1 MRAQIRLIPFVV
13 WRMLIHSMLV
23 GLGMS
28 FFDVLFNFF
37 LVSQGYATDTIG
49 LLSTVARIAG
59 LITGIPIGRFID
71 KVGARRAL
79 IAAVVLYVIAL
90 IVVIFAPNRL
100 VLMSGQFLV
109 GCAFAMLFAAMFPLL
124 SLVTPHA
131 QQPTVFG
138 FNEAAL
144 NMVGLVG
151 SIIAGWLP
159 SVLAPLL
166 QVDDQSTMAYRIAL
180 LIGIM
185 VFFSAVLPL
194 LGDMPYAV
202 DTHDANNV
210 PLVAAPAR
218 KTSRIVL
225 YGLAGFLIGM
235 GSGTFFPF
243 QSLFLRTQFALSD
256 AQVGTFLSF
265 GGVAL
270 GIGAILAGHYM
281 GQRDLRIWSSVFRI
295 LAAPA
300 LLCLLAPVIWVAM
313 IGFVLRA
320 MLIGASIALNDVL
333 TMRLVNPQQRGSAS
347 SIMNMAW
354 AAGWAITS
362 TLSGYMQ
369 TSYGFT
375 PLIILGAIAYVLS
388 GLSIWLFQREDA

>member
-144 NMVGLVG
+144 NMVGLV
-151 SIIAGWLP
+151 
-159 SVLAPLL
+159 
-166 QVDDQSTMAYRIAL
+166 
-180 LIGIM
+180 
-185 VFFSAVLPL
+185 
-194 LGDMPYAV
+194 
-202 DTHDANNV
+202 
-210 PLVAAPAR
+210 
-218 KTSRIVL
+218 
-225 YGLAGFLIGM
+225 
-235 GSGTFFPF
+235 
-243 QSLFLRTQFALSD
+243 
-256 AQVGTFLSF
+256 
-265 GGVAL
+265 
-270 GIGAILAGHYM
+270 
-281 GQRDLRIWSSVFRI
+281 
-295 LAAPA
+295 
-300 LLCLLAPVIWVAM
+300 
-313 IGFVLRA
+313 
-320 MLIGASIALNDVL
+320 
-333 TMRLVNPQQRGSAS
+333 
-347 SIMNMAW
+347 
-354 AAGWAITS
+354 
-362 TLSGYMQ
+362 
-369 TSYGFT
+369 
-375 PLIILGAIAYVLS
+375 
-388 GLSIWLFQREDA
+388 

>member
-1 MRAQIRLIPFVV
+1 MIARIRIVPFVV
-13 WRMLIHSMLV
+13 WRVLIHSMLI

-49 LLSTVARIAG
+49 VLSTVARIAG
-59 LITGIPIGRFID
+59 LIVGIPVGRFID
-71 KVGARRAL
+71 RVGARRAL
-79 IAAVVLYVIAL
+79 MTAVVLYVVAL
-90 IVVIFAPNRL
+90 SVVIFAPNRL
-100 VLMSGQFLV
+100 VLMAGQFLV
-109 GCAFAMLFAAMFPLL
+109 GCAFAMLFSAMFPLL

-144 NMVGLVG
+144 NMIGLVG

-166 QVDDQSTMAYRIAL
+166 QVDDQSTMAYRAAL

-185 VFFSAVLPL
+185 VLLCAALPL

-210 PLVAAPAR
+210 PLVAAPER

-270 GIGAILAGHYM
+270 GIGAILAGHFM
-281 GQRDLRIWSSVFRI
+281 GQRNLRVWSSVFRM

-300 LLCLLAPVIWVAM
+300 LLCLLSPIVWVAM
-313 IGFVLRA
+313 VGFILRA
-320 MLIGASIALNDVL
+320 MLIGASISLNDVL
-333 TMRLVNPQQRGSAS
+333 TMRLVNPQQRGFAS
-347 SIMNMAW
+347 SIWNMTW

-369 TSYGFT
+369 PYYGFT
-375 PLIILGAIAYVLS
+375 LLIILGAVAYVLS

>member
-1 MRAQIRLIPFVV
+1 MIARIRLVPHVV
-13 WRMLIHSMLV
+13 WRVLIHSMLV

-49 LLSTVARIAG
+49 VLSTVARIAG
-59 LITGIPIGRFID
+59 LIVGIPVGRFID
-71 KVGARRAL
+71 RVGARRAL
-79 IAAVVLYVIAL
+79 MTAVVLYVVAL

-100 VLMSGQFLV
+100 VLMAGQFLV
-109 GCAFAMLFAAMFPLL
+109 GCAFAMLFSAMFPLL

-144 NMVGLVG
+144 NMTGLVG

-159 SVLAPLL
+159 SVLAPWL
-166 QVDDQSTMAYRIAL
+166 QVGDQSTLAYRAAL
-180 LIGIM
+180 LIGII
-185 VFFSAVLPL
+185 VLLCAALPL

-210 PLVAAPAR
+210 PLVAAPER
-218 KTSRIVL
+218 KTGRIVL

-265 GGVAL
+265 GGV
-270 GIGAILAGHYM
+270 
-281 GQRDLRIWSSVFRI
+281 
-295 LAAPA
+295 
-300 LLCLLAPVIWVAM
+300 
-313 IGFVLRA
+313 
-320 MLIGASIALNDVL
+320 
-333 TMRLVNPQQRGSAS
+333 
-347 SIMNMAW
+347 
-354 AAGWAITS
+354 
-362 TLSGYMQ
+362 
-369 TSYGFT
+369 
-375 PLIILGAIAYVLS
+375 
-388 GLSIWLFQREDA
+388 